1 MSHYSLILD
10 PSSFSVS
17 LSELD
22 VIRKNLFFKK
32 MQICDVSECLVS
44 FENVQKSSLSSKSKM
59 TSINLEMA
67 HNIYSSKVKYGVRL
81 CLD

>member
-22 VIRKNLFFKK
+22 VIRKNLLKK

-44 FENVQKSSLSSKSKM
+44 FENVQKSSLSSKSKR

>member
-1 MSHYSLILD
+1 
-10 PSSFSVS
+10 
-17 LSELD
+17 
-22 VIRKNLFFKK
+22 

-81 CLD
+81 YLD

>member
-1 MSHYSLILD
+1 
-10 PSSFSVS
+10 
-17 LSELD
+17 
-22 VIRKNLFFKK
+22 